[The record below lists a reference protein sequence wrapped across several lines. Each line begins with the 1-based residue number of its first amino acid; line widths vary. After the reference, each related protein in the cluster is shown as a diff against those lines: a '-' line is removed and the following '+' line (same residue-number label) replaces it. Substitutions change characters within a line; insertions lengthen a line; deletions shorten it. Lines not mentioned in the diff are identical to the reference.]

1 MLLVVLL
8 LLCVYAW
15 AIPQNQKPIL
25 KLSVRTHDRKL
36 ITSMLL
42 DAYSEVYKLNSEA
55 FLNYITNYNS
65 LALQYTANEY
75 CLGSSAIRY
84 YIKSFSID
92 HKDYAA
98 SECALNLNSH
108 FSSIILPEHGFHTAV
123 HEIADPLTKELD
135 AKTRQYIL
143 DLPTFDFQFEQFDD
157 LNYGLNCYSGY
168 SELVQVMYKEKVLT
182 VNFQMLV
189 TVPDKCSFS
198 ALNPEFDTTY
208 DKITR
213 SIEIPMSGEFYCQT
227 GPSVT
232 CTNSMANTRNSRYQ
246 LYE

>member
-15 AIPQNQKPIL
+15 AIPINQKPIL
-25 KLSVRTHDRKL
+25 KLSVKTHERAL

-42 DAYSEVYKLNSEA
+42 DAYSEAYSLNSEA
-55 FLNYITNYNS
+55 FTNYITNFNS

-75 CLGSSAIRY
+75 CVESSAIRY

-98 SECALNLNSH
+98 SQCALNLNSH
-108 FSSIILPEHGFHTAV
+108 FSSIILPEHDFHTVV
-123 HEIADPLTKELD
+123 HGIADPLTEELD
-135 AKTRQYIL
+135 AKIRLYIL
-143 DLPTFDFQFEQFDD
+143 DLPNFDFDFEQFGD
-157 LNYGLNCYSGY
+157 LNYGLECYSGY
-168 SELVQVMYKEKVLT
+168 SELMQVMYKEKVLT
-182 VNFQMLV
+182 VNLQVLV
-189 TVPDKCSFS
+189 TVPDQCTFS

-208 DKITR
+208 DKITHT
-213 SIEIPMSGEFYCQT
+213 IQIPMSGEFYCQT

-232 CTNSMANTRNSRYQ
+232 CTMSMANTRNSRYQ
-246 LYE
+246 LFE